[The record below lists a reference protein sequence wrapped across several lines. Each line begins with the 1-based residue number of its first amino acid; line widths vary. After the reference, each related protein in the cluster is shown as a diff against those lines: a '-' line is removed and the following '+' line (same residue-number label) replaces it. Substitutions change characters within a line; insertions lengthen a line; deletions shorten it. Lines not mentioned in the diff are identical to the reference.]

1 LRRIGVALGLV
12 LIAVALFAGSKWRSE
27 GGTAEHLAASL
38 APPVSSAPPPP
49 GRTDRISALG
59 YLEPKDGVLRIAGPS
74 DASVVIEKL
83 LVDKGDRVKKG
94 QLLATLDR
102 VPVLKTEV
110 LQLEAELANARR
122 ELGRK
127 LELHRDAVLSDSQRD
142 EWELRV
148 QVAEARL
155 AKARAELERAHVYSP
170 IDGRV
175 LKVHAREGERVG
187 QDGIVELGKTD
198 QMFAIAEVYEEDVAR
213 LRIGQHAM
221 VKSPALSA
229 PLTGSVDWI
238 NLRVAKQDIF
248 NNDPA
253 AAKDARVVEVE
264 IRLDDSHAAEALTH
278 LQVEVEIE
286 R

>member
-1 LRRIGVALGLV
+1 
-12 LIAVALFAGSKWRSE
+12 
-27 GGTAEHLAASL
+27 
-38 APPVSSAPPPP
+38 
-49 GRTDRISALG
+49 
-59 YLEPKDGVLRIAGPS
+59 
-74 DASVVIEKL
+74 VIEKL